1 MLTCV
6 SVQFVFLADDIS
18 KLKLSEDTISRRN
31 TRKPP
36 STTNFTR
43 PPSNF
48 VKRSPI
54 LSPLPLR
61 INETEVSNR
70 EESSSAADKEFS
82 KIDKMKLSELKGLA
96 KERGLKGYSKLKKS
110 ELVQLLKIQVK

>member
-1 MLTCV
+1 M
-6 SVQFVFLADDIS
+6 SVYNLFFLADDTS
-18 KLKLSEDTISRRN
+18 KLKLSEDTISKTN

-43 PPSNF
+43 PASNF

-54 LSPLPLR
+54 ASSLPLR

-82 KIDKMKLSELKGLA
+82 KIDKKKLSELKGLA
-96 KERGLKGYSKLKKS
+96 KERGLRGYSKLKKS
-110 ELVQLLKIQVK
+110 ELVQLLKSQVK